1 MFSRKEREL
10 KELKELQKFITNL
23 PFEGIARKL
32 DELGRVVIPIDFRN
46 GKYEEGTVV
55 YLQVWKEYLII
66 TNDDK
71 YGVGIAKKFDELGRI
86 QITKEIRERLNWEFK
101 DSLMIWSFEGGLI
114 IKKLEEKCIFCKKLE
129 QLEEFKNKYICC
141 NCKKELFE
149 TKDDV

>member
-1 MFSRKEREL
+1 M

-55 YLQVWKEYLII
+55 YLQVWNDYLII
-66 TNDDK
+66 TNENI
-71 YGVGIAKKFDELGRI
+71 YGIGIAKKFDELGRI
-86 QITKEIRERLNWEFK
+86 QITKEIRDELNWEFR

-114 IKKLEEKCIFCKKLE
+114 IKKVEEKCIFCKQNE

-149 TKDDV
+149 TKEDV